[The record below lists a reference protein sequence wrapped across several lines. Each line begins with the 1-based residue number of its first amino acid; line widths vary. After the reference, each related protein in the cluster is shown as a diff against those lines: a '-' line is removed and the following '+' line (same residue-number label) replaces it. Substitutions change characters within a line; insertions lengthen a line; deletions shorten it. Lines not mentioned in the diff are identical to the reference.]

1 MQSKLPF
8 HNQTSQN
15 NISSFIISH
24 ICVMT
29 VNHFHETR
37 AKVTGRHDDFPQ
49 HFMYTNVCHTGYA
62 QKPCKKITDTAKT
75 GA

>member
-1 MQSKLPF
+1 
-8 HNQTSQN
+8 
-15 NISSFIISH
+15 
-24 ICVMT
+24 MT